1 MLCLASILLSHPYV
15 VCVYGRIAVTT
26 GLSLVFMVR
35 GVGFIARHNAGGIS
49 IFFENSGEEN
59 QFLGEGILVTE
70 SLGSV
75 YKGRED

>member
-1 MLCLASILLSHPYV
+1 MLSQHSAESLICCL
-15 VCVYGRIAVTT
+15 CVRRIAVVT
-26 GLSLVFMVR
+26 GLSLVFVVR
-35 GVGFIARHNAGGIS
+35 DVGFIARRICCGLYPIS
-49 IFFENSGEEN
+49 LKNSGEEN